1 MHAKICAKIIVISM
15 SFVFRL
21 LNCFFSCFKY
31 EIEAL
36 QTVMQMQL
44 QTGMTTSKKT
54 IVRRNRVVI
63 IEMLATLS
71 KLYLINTGIL
81 IQGLE

>member
-21 LNCFFSCFKY
+21 LNSFFSCFKY

-44 QTGMTTSKKT
+44 QTRMTTYVERVQKQNKICHT
-54 IVRRNRVVI
+54 I
-63 IEMLATLS
+63 A
-71 KLYLINTGIL
+71 
-81 IQGLE
+81 